1 MNICFIGYGN
11 MAKAI
16 ASSLATN
23 QQLHIFAA
31 SPSLPEGI
39 SPEGIHTHYNN
50 TAMIPKA
57 DVIIIAVKPTQVAH
71 VIKEIRAFIP
81 SSSVLV
87 SIAAGV
93 NLSQLNHLCPNNQ
106 AIIRCMPNTPIAVNQ
121 GASAF
126 IANAHTS
133 ANQIELINSLFQC
146 AGITVWVSDEQ
157 QINAITALS
166 GSGPAYVFLFLE
178 SLIKAA
184 EILGIN
190 HDTATSFATQ
200 TLRGALSLL
209 EKSGESPQDLRKKV
223 TSPAGTTA
231 AAIAILQAQKFEHL
245 VYLAMQA
252 AYDRAKELNDGNNE

>member
-16 ASSLATN
+16 ASTLATN

-31 SPSLPEGI
+31 SPSLSEGI
-39 SPEGIHTHYNN
+39 NSEGIHTHYNN
-50 TAMIPKA
+50 TAIIPKA
-57 DVIIIAVKPTQVAH
+57 DVIIIAVKPDQVAH
-71 VIKEIRAFIP
+71 VLKEIRAFIP
-81 SSSVLV
+81 ASSVLV
-87 SIAAGV
+87 SIAAGIS
-93 NLSQLNHLCPNNQ
+93 LGQLNRLCPNNQ

-126 IANAHTS
+126 IANTYTS
-133 ANQIELINSLFQC
+133 TKQIELVNKLFQC
-146 AGITVWVSDEQ
+146 AGITVWVNDEQ

-184 EILGIN
+184 EMLGID
-190 HDTATSFATQ
+190 HDTAASFAKQ

-209 EKSGESPQDLRKKV
+209 EKSGESPQELRKKV

-231 AAIAILQAQKFEHL
+231 AAIAILQTQKFEHL

-252 AYDRAKELNDGNNE
+252 AYDKAIELNNSND